1 MGKILMVLA
10 VVGVLVI
17 AGGAYF
23 YFFYGDNTL
32 EADLNK
38 DEGILNIK
46 GPSVD
51 MKLDTTKIKKI
62 SLDTLYGASDGD
74 LINGSENAKI
84 RSGTFKFG
92 IAGMQCPANYH
103 KDVSYRITLEYER
116 DNEMMPGDIT
126 GRLVFNLDSNEK
138 TEDFAKALWTF
149 TGATYIKDGYT
160 VVL

>member
-32 EADLNK
+32 EADLNE
-38 DEGILNIK
+38 DEKILNIK

-51 MKLDTTKIKKI
+51 MKLDTTKIEKI
-62 SLDTLYGASDGD
+62 YLDTLYGASDGD
-74 LINGSENAKI
+74 LISGSENAKI

-92 IAGMQCPANYH
+92 IAGMQCTANYH
-103 KDVSYRITLEYER
+103 KDVSYRITVEYER
-116 DNEMMPGDIT
+116 AVDMPGYPT

-138 TEDFAKALWTF
+138 TEEFANALWTF
-149 TGATYIKDGYT
+149 TGAVYMKNGYT